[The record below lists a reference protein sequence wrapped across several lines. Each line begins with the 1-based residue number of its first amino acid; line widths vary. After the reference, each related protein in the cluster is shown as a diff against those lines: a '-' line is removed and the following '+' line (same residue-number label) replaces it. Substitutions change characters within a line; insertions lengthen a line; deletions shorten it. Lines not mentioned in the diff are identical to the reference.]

1 MKRIFLTAAIFCIAG
16 WTFGQAIDTARF
28 RLNFNPQLSN
38 IQKINQQAVIND
50 TAKEVVKFDYY
61 ITPMQMDVSF
71 APTPIKPSKLTP
83 EVGEPAARNFIK
95 VGFGYP
101 LTPLLEFAAHNADN
115 SKFSYGINLHHFS
128 SWAGPI
134 GKKQKNYA
142 YAPTSDTRVHLFLTT
157 FFKEQTL
164 YSSIDY
170 NHELANFYGYGKDV
184 LKARGYYLEDY
195 YTKDYYDEIRNDFH
209 HLKAEIGVRSN
220 HLPGVKKLKQD
231 VRLNYDFL
239 YCHNKSMENHL
250 VITSFFA
257 YDSRFMKI
265 SGSQNYRID
274 FNLDYYN
281 DRLSKKNLLLTTA
294 DEQTNLDPFYHA
306 NAFKF
311 ELIPNMQFNIK
322 EYYFKIGV
330 GVPVLRSNDVT
341 RCPVYPVAE
350 VQLGVVPGILS
361 IYAGVDGKAEYQ
373 GLKELLYENPYYN
386 PAYNNFD
393 TLDFTRTRINI
404 YGGIKGNLVKKL
416 NYHISARYAFV
427 QDMAFFQ
434 LDPSYLLR
442 NKFMVIYNDVNY
454 LNVCLNLSWDVIDH
468 LSLNFEANYNGY
480 YFKKDSKL
488 QYAWYKP
495 ALDFGFDG
503 KYTLK
508 GKYIFDLNFKMEF
521 LSWALAPRD
530 EKGNI
535 RYDDFGNVSYEPTK
549 MKPVV
554 DFGIGFEYLINKNF
568 SAFATIN
575 NIGCQYYARYYD
587 FNSFG
592 INALVGITYSFGKES
607 IKNKKK

>member
-1 MKRIFLTAAIFCIAG
+1 MKRIILTAAIICLAN

-38 IQKINQQAVIND
+38 IQKINQSAVIND

-71 APTPIKPSKLTP
+71 SPTPIKAGKLTP
-83 EVGEPAARNFIK
+83 EVGEPILRNFIK

-115 SKFSYGINLHHFS
+115 SKYSYGINLHHFS
-128 SWAGPI
+128 SWAGPV
-134 GKKQKNYA
+134 GKKQKQYA

-157 FFKEQTL
+157 FFKDQTL
-164 YSSIDY
+164 YSSIGY
-170 NHELANFYGYGKDV
+170 NHELAHFYGYGQD
-184 LKARGYYLEDY
+184 LLRASGEYDETY
-195 YTKDYYDEIRNDFH
+195 YTKNYYDEIRNDFH

-231 VRLNYDFL
+231 VRLNYNFL
-239 YCHNKSMENHL
+239 FSHNKTMENHIG
-250 VITSFFA
+250 ITSFFA

-265 SGSQNYRID
+265 SGSQNYRLD

-281 DRLSKKNLLLTTA
+281 DRFIQYLTNNQG
-294 DEQTNLDPFYHA
+294 EVETNFYHV

-311 ELIPNMQFNIK
+311 EVVPSMQFTIK
-322 EYYFKIGV
+322 EYHIKLGIGI
-330 GVPVLRSNDVT
+330 PVLRSDLAT

-361 IYAGVDGKAEYQ
+361 IYAGVDGKAEYN
-373 GLKELLYENPYYN
+373 GMKELLYENPYYN
-386 PAYNNFD
+386 PCFD
-393 TLDFTRTRINI
+393 QLDFTRTRINI

-416 NYHISARYAFV
+416 NYHISAKYAYV

-434 LDPSYLLR
+434 LDPSELLH
-442 NKFMVIYNDVNY
+442 NKFIVVYNNVNY

-468 LSLNFEANYNGY
+468 LSLNFEGNYNGY
-480 YFKKDSKL
+480 YFKKDSEL
-488 QYAWYKP
+488 QHAWYKP

-508 GKYIFDLNFKMEF
+508 GKYIFDLNFKLEF
-521 LSWALAPRD
+521 MRWALAPRD

-535 RYDDFGNVSYEPTK
+535 RYDESGNISYQPTK
-549 MKPVV
+549 MKPVL

-575 NIGCQYYARYYD
+575 NIGCQYYSRYYD
-587 FNSFG
+587 YHCFG

>member
-1 MKRIFLTAAIFCIAG
+1 MKRIILTAAIFCIAS
-16 WTFGQAIDTARF
+16 WVFGQAIDTARF

-50 TAKEVVKFDYY
+50 TVKEVVKFDYY
-61 ITPMQMDVSF
+61 ITPKQMDVSF
-71 APTPIKPSKLTP
+71 SPTPIKAGKLSP
-83 EVGEPAARNFIK
+83 EVGEPIARNFIK

-101 LTPLLEFAAHNADN
+101 LTPLLEFAAHNANN
-115 SKFSYGINLHHFS
+115 SKYSYGINLHHFS

-134 GKKQKNYA
+134 GKKQQLYA

-164 YSSIDY
+164 YSSVDY
-170 NHELANFYGYGKDV
+170 NHELAHFYGYGKDV
-184 LKARGYYLEDY
+184 MNASGTYNEGLYDKG
-195 YTKDYYDEIRNDFH
+195 YYDEIRNDFH

-231 VRLNYDFL
+231 VRLNYNFL
-239 YCHNKSMENHL
+239 YCHNKSMENH
-250 VITSFFA
+250 VGITSFFA
-257 YDSRFMKI
+257 YDSRFMRI

-274 FNLDYYN
+274 FNFDYFD
-281 DRLSKKNLLLTTA
+281 DRLRTISGTA
-294 DEQTNLDPFYHA
+294 DDETFPAQFLHA

-311 ELIPNMQFNIK
+311 EVIPNMQFNIK

-330 GVPVLRSNDVT
+330 GVPVLRSNEVT

-350 VQLGVVPGILS
+350 IQLGIVPGILS
-361 IYAGVDGKAEYQ
+361 IYAGIDGKAEYQ
-373 GLKELLYENPYYN
+373 GLKELLYQNPYYN
-386 PAYNNFD
+386 PSFNE
-393 TLDFTRTRINI
+393 LDFTRTRINI

-416 NYHISARYAFV
+416 NYHISARYAYV

-434 LDPSYLLR
+434 LDTNVLLA
-442 NKFMVIYNDVNY
+442 NKFKVVYNDVNF

-480 YFKKDSKL
+480 YFRDKNKPH
-488 QYAWYKP
+488 YAWYKP

-508 GKYIFDLNFKMEF
+508 GKYIFNLNFKLEF
-521 LSWALAPRD
+521 MRWALSPRD

-535 RYDDFGNVSYEPTK
+535 RYDDYGKVCYEPTK
-549 MKPVV
+549 MKPVL

-575 NIGCQYYARYYD
+575 NIGCQYYSRYYD
-587 FNSFG
+587 FNCFG

-607 IKNKKK
+607 VKNNKKK

>member
-1 MKRIFLTAAIFCIAG
+1 MKRIFLTAAIICIAS
-16 WTFGQAIDTARF
+16 WASGQAIDTARF

-38 IQKINQQAVIND
+38 VQKINQQAVIND
-50 TAKEVVKFDYY
+50 TVKENVKFDYY
-61 ITPMQMDVSF
+61 ITPAQMDVTFS
-71 APTPIKPSKLTP
+71 PTPIKASKLAP
-83 EVGEPAARNFIK
+83 EVTESIARNFIK

-101 LTPLLEFAAHNADN
+101 LTPLLEFAAHNAN
-115 SKFSYGINLHHFS
+115 NTKYSYGINLHHFS
-128 SWAGPI
+128 SWAGPV
-134 GKKQKNYA
+134 GKKQKQYA
-142 YAPTSDTRVHLFLTT
+142 YAPTSDTRVHLFLTR
-157 FFKEQTL
+157 FFKDQTL
-164 YSSIDY
+164 YSSVGY
-170 NHELANFYGYGKDV
+170 NHELAHFYGYGKDV
-184 LKARGYYLEDY
+184 LEARNYYLEDY
-195 YTKDYYDEIRNDFH
+195 YSKNYYDEIRNDFH
-209 HLKAEIGVRSN
+209 HVKAEIGVRSN

-231 VRLNYDFL
+231 VRLNYNFL
-239 YCHNKSMENHL
+239 RCHNKNMENHL
-250 VITSFFA
+250 GITSFFA
-257 YDSRFMKI
+257 YDSRFIKV

-274 FNLDYYN
+274 FNFDYYN
-281 DRLSKKNLLLTTA
+281 DRLQYYTRTLEGDNPGYY
-294 DEQTNLDPFYHA
+294 NA

-311 ELIPNMQFNIK
+311 EVVPNMQFTIK
-322 EYYFKIGV
+322 EYHIKVGV
-330 GVPVLRSNDVT
+330 GVPVLRSNEVT

-350 VQLGVVPGILS
+350 VQLGIVPSILS
-361 IYAGVDGKAEYQ
+361 IYAGVDGKAQYN
-373 GLKELLYENPYYN
+373 GMKELLYENPYYS
-386 PAYNNFD
+386 PTFTGFD
-393 TLDFTRTRINI
+393 IPDFTRTRINI

-434 LDPSYLLR
+434 LDPTYLLR
-442 NKFMVIYNDVNY
+442 NKFVVIYNDVNY

-480 YFKKDSKL
+480 YFKKDSEL

-508 GKYIFDLNFKMEF
+508 GKYIFDLNFKLEF
-521 LSWALAPRD
+521 MRWALAPRD

-535 RYDDFGNVSYEPTK
+535 RYDELGNVCYAPTK
-549 MKPVV
+549 MKPVL

-575 NIGCQYYARYYD
+575 NIGCQYYAKYYD
-587 FNSFG
+587 FNNFG

>member
-1 MKRIFLTAAIFCIAG
+1 MKRIILTAAIVCIAS

-38 IQKINQQAVIND
+38 IQKINQQAVLND
-50 TAKEVVKFDYY
+50 TIKETVKFDYS

-71 APTPIKPSKLTP
+71 SPTPIKASKLSP
-83 EVGEPAARNFIK
+83 EIGEPVARNYIK

-101 LTPLLEFAAHNADN
+101 VTPLLEFAAHNANN
-115 SKFSYGINLHHFS
+115 SKYSYGINLHHFS

-134 GKKQKNYA
+134 GKKQKQYA

-157 FFKEQTL
+157 FFKDQTL
-164 YSSIDY
+164 YSSVDY
-170 NHELANFYGYGKDV
+170 NHELAHFYGYGKDV
-184 LKARGYYLEDY
+184 TNARGIYSESLYG
-195 YTKDYYDEIRNDFH
+195 KDYYNAIRNDFH
-209 HLKAEIGVRSN
+209 HVKAEIGIRSN

-231 VRLNYDFL
+231 VRLNYNFL
-239 YCHNKSMENHL
+239 YCHNKSMENH
-250 VITSFFA
+250 VGITSFFA

-274 FNLDYYN
+274 FNFDYYD
-281 DRLSKKNLLLTTA
+281 DRLRTTSGTA
-294 DEQTNLDPFYHA
+294 DDETFPAQFYHA

-311 ELIPNMQFNIK
+311 EIVPNMQFTIK
-322 EYYFKIGV
+322 EYHIKLGV
-330 GVPVLRSNDVT
+330 GVPVLRSNLVT

-350 VQLGVVPGILS
+350 VQLGIVPGILS

-373 GLKELLYENPYYN
+373 GMKELLYENPYYS
-386 PAYNNFD
+386 PTYTNFD
-393 TLDFTRTRINI
+393 TLDFTRTRINV

-416 NYHISARYAFV
+416 NYHISARYAYV

-434 LDPSYLLR
+434 LDPNYLLR

-468 LSLNFEANYNGY
+468 LSLTFEGNYNAY
-480 YFKKDSKL
+480 FFKKDSELK
-488 QYAWYKP
+488 YAWYKP
-495 ALDFGFDG
+495 GLDFGFDG

-508 GKYIFDLNFKMEF
+508 GKYIFDLNFKLEF
-521 LSWALAPRD
+521 MRWALSPRD

-535 RYDDFGNVSYEPTK
+535 RYDNFGDVSYQPTK
-549 MKPVV
+549 MKPVL

-587 FNSFG
+587 FNCFG
-592 INALVGITYSFGKES
+592 INALVGVTYSFGK
-607 IKNKKK
+607 K

>member
-1 MKRIFLTAAIFCIAG
+1 MKRIFLIAAIVCIG
-16 WTFGQAIDTARF
+16 NWVMGQAIDTARF
-28 RLNFNPQLSN
+28 HLNFNPQLSN
-38 IQKINQQAVIND
+38 IQKLNQQAVIND
-50 TAKEVVKFDYY
+50 TVKEEVKFDYY

-71 APTPIKPSKLTP
+71 SPTPIKAEKLSP
-83 EVGEPAARNFIK
+83 ETTEPIARNFIK
-95 VGFGYP
+95 VGFGFP
-101 LTPLLEFAAHNADN
+101 VTPLLEFAAHNANN
-115 SKFSYGINLHHFS
+115 SKYSYGINLHHFS

-142 YAPTSDTRVHLFLTT
+142 YAPTSDTRLHLFLTT

-164 YSSIDY
+164 YSSLDY
-170 NHELANFYGYGKDV
+170 NHELANFYGFGKDL
-184 LKARGYYLEDY
+184 LKAIGIYDD
-195 YTKDYYDEIRNDFH
+195 KYYDKSYYNELRNDFH
-209 HLKAEIGVRSN
+209 HVKAEVGLRSN
-220 HLPGVKKLKQD
+220 YLPGVKKLKQD
-231 VRLNYDFL
+231 VRLNYNFL
-239 YCHNKSMENHL
+239 FSHNKTMENH
-250 VITSFFA
+250 VGITSFFA

-274 FNLDYYN
+274 FNMDYYN
-281 DRLSKKNLLLTTA
+281 DRFIQYLTNNQGET
-294 DEQTNLDPFYHA
+294 ENHFYYS

-311 ELIPNMQFNIK
+311 ELVPNMQFTIK
-322 EYYFKIGV
+322 EYHIKVGV
-330 GVPVLRSNDVT
+330 GIPILRSEFAT
-341 RCPVYPVAE
+341 RCPIYPVAE

-361 IYAGVDGKAEYQ
+361 IYAGVDGKADYQ
-373 GLKELLYENPYYN
+373 GIKELLYENPYYN
-386 PAYNNFD
+386 PSFD
-393 TLDFTRTRINI
+393 ELDFTRTRINI

-416 NYHISARYAFV
+416 NYHISARYAYV

-434 LDPSYLLR
+434 LDPDALLR
-442 NKFMVIYNDVNY
+442 NKFIVVYNNVNH
-454 LNVCLNLSWDVIDH
+454 LNVCLNLAWEVIDH
-468 LSLNFEANYNGY
+468 LALNFEANYNGY

-530 EKGNI
+530 KNGNI
-535 RYDDFGNVSYEPTK
+535 YYDDLGNVTYKPTK
-549 MKPVV
+549 MKPVL

-592 INALVGITYSFGKES
+592 INALVGITYSFGNES

>member
-1 MKRIFLTAAIFCIAG
+1 MKRIFLIAAFIG
-16 WTFGQAIDTARF
+16 MGSWVFGQAIDTARF

-83 EVGEPAARNFIK
+83 EVGDPIARNFIK

-134 GKKQKNYA
+134 GKKQNNYA

-164 YSSIDY
+164 YSSIGY

-231 VRLNYDFL
+231 VRLNYNFL
-239 YCHNKSMENHL
+239 YCHNKSMENH
-250 VITSFFA
+250 VGITSYFA

-274 FNLDYYN
+274 FNFDYYN
-281 DRLSKKNLLLTTA
+281 DRLSRNNTLPTNA
-294 DEQTNLDPFYHA
+294 DDDTNLDPFYHA

-330 GVPVLRSNDVT
+330 GVPVLRSNEVT
-341 RCPVYPVAE
+341 RCPVYPIAE
-350 VQLGVVPGILS
+350 VQLGIVPGILS
-361 IYAGVDGKAEYQ
+361 IYAGVDGKAEYK
-373 GLKELLYENPYYN
+373 GLKELLYENPY
-386 PAYNNFD
+386 
-393 TLDFTRTRINI
+393 
-404 YGGIKGNLVKKL
+404 
-416 NYHISARYAFV
+416 
-427 QDMAFFQ
+427 
-434 LDPSYLLR
+434 
-442 NKFMVIYNDVNY
+442 
-454 LNVCLNLSWDVIDH
+454 
-468 LSLNFEANYNGY
+468 
-480 YFKKDSKL
+480 
-488 QYAWYKP
+488 
-495 ALDFGFDG
+495 
-503 KYTLK
+503 
-508 GKYIFDLNFKMEF
+508 
-521 LSWALAPRD
+521 
-530 EKGNI
+530 
-535 RYDDFGNVSYEPTK
+535 
-549 MKPVV
+549 
-554 DFGIGFEYLINKNF
+554 
-568 SAFATIN
+568 
-575 NIGCQYYARYYD
+575 
-587 FNSFG
+587 
-592 INALVGITYSFGKES
+592 
-607 IKNKKK
+607 